1 MTKTIISL
9 AVLIVVSMCPAK
21 AGILKK
27 QVNHSKAMTKTIIW
41 KPVKAMGVWVKKF
54 AHDPMGATWDATK
67 TAGRKTY
74 NGACFISKKSE
85 PLLPGAQ
92 LTAAGAQAIISVKA
106 AGGRF

>member
-1 MTKTIISL
+1 MTKIIISL
-9 AVLIVVSMCPAK
+9 VVLIVVSTCPVK
-21 AGILKK
+21 AGVITK
-27 QVNHSKAMTKTIIW
+27 QFNHSKAMVKTLAW
-41 KPVKAMGVWVKKF
+41 KPIKATGAWVKKF
-54 AHDPMGATWDATK
+54 AHDPMGVTWDTTK
-67 TAGRKTY
+67 TAGRKAY

>member
-1 MTKTIISL
+1 MTKTI
-9 AVLIVVSMCPAK
+9 V
-21 AGILKK
+21 
-27 QVNHSKAMTKTIIW
+27 W
-41 KPVKAMGVWVKKF
+41 KPVRAMGAWAKKF

-74 NGACFISKKSE
+74 NGACYLSRKSE

>member
-1 MTKTIISL
+1 MMKTL
-9 AVLIVVSMCPAK
+9 A
-21 AGILKK
+21 
-27 QVNHSKAMTKTIIW
+27 W
-41 KPVKAMGVWVKKF
+41 KPIKATGVWVKKF
-54 AHDPMGATWDATK
+54 AHDPMGVTWDTTK
-67 TAGRKTY
+67 TAGRKAY

>member
-9 AVLIVVSMCPAK
+9 AVLIVVSTCPAK

-27 QVNHSKAMTKTIIW
+27 QYNHSKAMMKTLAW
-41 KPVKAMGVWVKKF
+41 KPIKATGVWVKKF
-54 AHDPMGATWDATK
+54 AHDPMGVTWDTTK
-67 TAGRKTY
+67 TAGRKAY